1 MIDKI
6 LTTQPVGST
15 STESSKRTEPARR
28 GGDSFES
35 VLAREA
41 KTKDKTKTSPD
52 VETPSGAEHDDKASD
67 AENNAKA
74 TAADQHAKGE
84 ESHPEQDAGETSLVS
99 PDENPE
105 SEWASVI
112 DTATQSDV
120 EEALDEALPEFDTSA
135 EDFAQADV
143 AEGQAVAAASATQ
156 VSSDQS
162 AKGSGDQ
169 VMRAG
174 APVTHGSAT
183 DKAVEVAIKG
193 AASAEADAEMN
204 SMEAARTGLLSDKD
218 ERLGTSVLL
227 ETHRDGRRQQLVP
240 GTVGAIA
247 AEKGAQPPAQAQ
259 AQTALEALKTA
270 APTSP
275 PGQEKAAEARIRDM
289 PLTAAQAQ
297 VAASTATA
305 RAQVNIGDTRLLHP
319 AASGSAQALASARF
333 QMNDTVLK
341 SSSAVVTSLMGAN
354 DAGRVGEDVLTQR
367 GAESFALPQL
377 LAEASVRSGA
387 SSFRAETPR
396 HVAQQLAEAVAT
408 GGKRNVDV
416 TLNPRELGHVN
427 MRVMTTEM
435 GVTITINAERPE
447 TEDLMRRHI
456 QDLAREFKEM
466 GFTDISFQFG
476 SDTDAGQSGEGESSL
491 GGNGSEQQGEGDA
504 LEAAQSG
511 LPISQ
516 HLNISADGLDM
527 RI

>member
-6 LTTQPVGST
+6 LTTQSVGST

-52 VETPSGAEHDDKASD
+52 VETPSGAEHDDEAFD

-84 ESHPEQDAGETSLVS
+84 ESHPEQDAGETSLVA

-112 DTATQSDV
+112 DTATQPDV
-120 EEALDEALPEFDTSA
+120 EEALDEALPELDTSA

-143 AEGQAVAAASATQ
+143 AEGQAVAAAGATQ

-247 AEKGAQPPAQAQ
+247 AEKGA
-259 AQTALEALKTA
+259 
-270 APTSP
+270 PTSP
-275 PGQEKAAEARIRDM
+275 PGQEKAAEARIRDI

-305 RAQVNIGDTRLLHP
+305 RAPMNSGDTRLLHP

-333 QMNDTVLK
+333 QMSDTVLK

-354 DAGRVGEDVLTQR
+354 DAGRVGDDVLTQR

>member
-6 LTTQPVGST
+6 LTTQSVGSP

-120 EEALDEALPEFDTSA
+120 EEALDEALPELDTPA
-135 EDFAQADV
+135 EDFAQRDV
-143 AEGQAVAAASATQ
+143 AEGQAVAAAGATQ

-247 AEKGAQPPAQAQ
+247 AEKGAQLPAQAQ

>member
-6 LTTQPVGST
+6 LTTQSVGST

-52 VETPSGAEHDDKASD
+52 VETPAGAENDDKAFD

-84 ESHPEQDAGETSLVS
+84 ESHPEQDAGETSLVA

-105 SEWASVI
+105 SESASVL

-120 EEALDEALPEFDTSA
+120 EEALDEALPELDTSA

-143 AEGQAVAAASATQ
+143 AEGQAVAAAGATQ

-169 VMRAG
+169 VTRAG

-259 AQTALEALKTA
+259 
-270 APTSP
+270 
-275 PGQEKAAEARIRDM
+275 
-289 PLTAAQAQ
+289 

-305 RAQVNIGDTRLLHP
+305 RAPMNSGDTRLLHP

-333 QMNDTVLK
+333 QMSDTVLK